1 MKRFLSILLILILSL
16 SFCACGSTTPETLPA
31 GQSAETPSESVSAGE
46 EPAKSGGEP
55 VSSEFSTNDGLI
67 QVRIH
72 TQEAVSVP
80 ETMPVLRIKPKTI
93 TIEALQQIARA
104 VFGDAQLYE
113 YSEEMSREEL
123 LECIAAME
131 KGVTDEAIKASH
143 GENISDADLESI
155 RQARLEMLEYY
166 RNAYANAS
174 DAPSPTPCQWKFWPM
189 EHYAFHDYAGTDPSY
204 TDDIPYGVQADLRAT
219 ATVDGIP
226 YEFWASNFERE
237 GFCNHSVSIF
247 LNAPQGMADPN
258 SEQYKSWVEGLGIC
272 AQEAA
277 TEQELDA
284 ALTKA
289 AQLLRDMGLG
299 DWQLRA
305 ESCIGYNYNNSWQI
319 AVEGQPI
326 YDGYPVVRQDA
337 IKDVRDSPFYGQDYY
352 FESVRLVFTNDGRL
366 LEMKYQGAAEVVEVV
381 EEAASLTGAVE
392 LRQLVS
398 DTMHS
403 WKYSDLF
410 VYTADRT
417 MNYFGD
423 LKVEIGQCGADI
435 NAITVGFARKET
447 EGTDYLLIPVISFRG
462 ELQVTGTIEGFSESS
477 MDLMMFDDSGEHA
490 LLMIDLTDGSVI

>member
-1 MKRFLSILLILILSL
+1 MKRFLSILMILILGL

-31 GQSAETPSESVSAGE
+31 GQSAEAPPDSVSDGE
-46 EPAKSGGEP
+46 EPIKSGGEP
-55 VSSEFSTNDGLI
+55 VSSEFSTDDGLI

-93 TIEALQQIARA
+93 TIQALQQIARA

-189 EHYAFHDYAGTDPSY
+189 EHYALHDYAGTDPSY

-226 YEFWASNFERE
+226 YQLWASNYERE
-237 GFCNHSVSIF
+237 GFCNHSVSIY

-258 SEQYKSWVEGLGIC
+258 SEQYKSWVEGLGLC

-277 TEQELDA
+277 TGQELDA

-299 DWQLRA
+299 DWQLKA
-305 ESCIGYNYNNSWQI
+305 ESCIGYNYNNGWQI

-326 YDGYPVVRQDA
+326 YAGYPVVRQDA
-337 IKDVRDSPFYGQDYY
+337 IKDVRNSPFYGQDYY
-352 FESVRLVFTNDGRL
+352 YESVRLVFTNDGSL

-381 EEAASLTGAVE
+381 EEAASLTSAVE

-398 DTMHS
+398 GTMHG

-447 EGTDYLLIPVISFRG
+447 EGAEYLLIPVISFRG

-490 LLMIDLTDGSVI
+490 LLMIDLTTGNVI

>member
-46 EPAKSGGEP
+46 EPAKSEGEP
-55 VSSEFSTNDGLI
+55 VSSEFSTDDGLI

-72 TQEAVSVP
+72 SQEAVSVP

-93 TIEALQQIARA
+93 TIEAVKQIAQA

-189 EHYAFHDYAGTDPSY
+189 EHYALHDYAGTDPSY

-219 ATVDGIP
+219 VTMDGIP
-226 YEFWASNFERE
+226 YQLWASNYERE
-237 GFCNHSVSIF
+237 GFCNHSVSIY

-258 SEQYKSWVEGLGIC
+258 SEQYKSWVEGLGLC

-277 TEQELDA
+277 TGQELDA

-305 ESCIGYNYNNSWQI
+305 ESCIGYNYNNGWQI

-352 FESVRLVFTNDGRL
+352 YESVRLVFTNDGRL

-398 DTMHS
+398 GTMHG

-410 VYTADRT
+410 IYTADRT
-417 MNYFGD
+417 MNTFGD

-447 EGTDYLLIPVISFRG
+447 ESAEYLLIPVISFRG

-490 LLMIDLTDGSVI
+490 LLMIDLTTGSII

>member
-1 MKRFLSILLILILSL
+1 MKRFLSILIILILVL
-16 SFCACGSTTPETLPA
+16 SFCACGSTMSEALPA
-31 GQSAETPSESVSAGE
+31 GESAETPSDSVSDGE
-46 EPAKSGGEP
+46 EPIKSGGEP
-55 VSSEFSTNDGLI
+55 VSSEFSTDDGLI

-72 TQEAVSVP
+72 SQEAVSVP

-93 TIEALQQIARA
+93 TVQAVQQIARA

-113 YSEEMSREEL
+113 YSDEMSREEL
-123 LECIAAME
+123 LDCIAAME

-143 GENISDADLESI
+143 GKNISDADLESV

-189 EHYAFHDYAGTDPSY
+189 EHYALHDYAGTDPSY

-219 ATVDGIP
+219 VTMDGIP
-226 YEFWASNFERE
+226 YQLWASNYERE
-237 GFCNHSVSIF
+237 GFCNHSVSIY

-258 SEQYKSWVEGLGIC
+258 SEQYKSWVEGLGLC

-277 TEQELDA
+277 TGQELDA

-305 ESCIGYNYNNSWQI
+305 ESCIGYNYNNGWQI

-352 FESVRLVFTNDGRL
+352 YESVRLVFTNDGRL

-398 DTMHS
+398 GTMHG

-410 VYTADRT
+410 IYTADRT
-417 MNYFGD
+417 MNTFGD

-447 EGTDYLLIPVISFRG
+447 ESAEYLLIPVISFRG

-490 LLMIDLTDGSVI
+490 LLMIDLTTGSII

>member
-1 MKRFLSILLILILSL
+1 MKRFLSILMILILGL

-31 GQSAETPSESVSAGE
+31 EQSAETPSESVSAGE

-55 VSSEFSTNDGLI
+55 VSSEFSTDDGLI

-93 TIEALQQIARA
+93 TIEAVKQIAQA

-131 KGVTDEAIKASH
+131 KGVTDEAIKAIH
-143 GENISDADLESI
+143 GENISNADLESI

-189 EHYAFHDYAGTDPSY
+189 EHYAFHDYAGTDPFY
-204 TDDIPYGVQADLRAT
+204 TDDIPYGVQTDLRAT

-226 YEFWASNFERE
+226 YEFWASNYERE

-277 TEQELDA
+277 TGQELDA

-299 DWQLRA
+299 DWQLKA

-352 FESVRLVFTNDGRL
+352 YESVRLVFTNDGRL

-398 DTMHS
+398 GTMHG

-410 VYTADRT
+410 VYTADQT
-417 MNYFGD
+417 MNTFGD

-477 MDLMMFDDSGEHA
+477 MDLMMFDNSGEHA
-490 LLMIDLTDGSVI
+490 LLIIDLTDGSVI

>member
-1 MKRFLSILLILILSL
+1 MKRFLSILMILILGL

-31 GQSAETPSESVSAGE
+31 GQSAEAPPDSVSAGE
-46 EPAKSGGEP
+46 EPVKSGEEP
-55 VSSEFSTNDGLI
+55 VNAEFSTDDGLI

-72 TQEAVSVP
+72 TQAAVSVP

-93 TIEALQQIARA
+93 TIQALQQIARA

-189 EHYAFHDYAGTDPSY
+189 EHYALHDYAGTDPSY

-226 YEFWASNFERE
+226 YEFWASNYERE

-247 LNAPQGMADPN
+247 LHAPQGMADPN
-258 SEQYKSWVEGLGIC
+258 SEQYKSWVEGLGLC

-277 TEQELDA
+277 TGQELDA

-326 YDGYPVVRQDA
+326 YAGYPVVRQDA

-352 FESVRLVFTNDGRL
+352 FESVRLVFTNDGKL

-392 LRQLVS
+392 LWQLVS
-398 DTMHS
+398 DAMHG

-417 MNYFGD
+417 MNTFGD

-447 EGTDYLLIPVISFRG
+447 ESADYLLIPVISFRG

-477 MDLMMFDDSGEHA
+477 MDLMMFDNSGEHA
-490 LLMIDLTDGSVI
+490 LLMIDLTTGSVI

>member
-1 MKRFLSILLILILSL
+1 MKRFLSILMILILTL

-31 GQSAETPSESVSAGE
+31 GQSVEAPLDSVSTGE
-46 EPAKSGGEP
+46 EPVNA
-55 VSSEFSTNDGLI
+55 EFSTDDGLI
-67 QVRIH
+67 RVRIH

-93 TIEALQQIARA
+93 TIQALQQIARA

-113 YSEEMSREEL
+113 YSEEMSRAEL
-123 LECIAAME
+123 LDCIAAME

-143 GENISDADLESI
+143 GEDISDADLESI

-189 EHYAFHDYAGTDPSY
+189 EHYALHDYAGTDPSY

-226 YEFWASNFERE
+226 YEFWASNVERE

-258 SEQYKSWVEGLGIC
+258 SEQYKNWVEGLGIC
-272 AQEAA
+272 AREAA

-289 AQLLRDMGLG
+289 AGLLRDMGLG

-305 ESCIGYNYNNSWQI
+305 ESCIGCNYNNSWQI

-326 YDGYPVVRQDA
+326 YAGYPVVRQDA

-352 FESVRLVFTNDGRL
+352 YESVRLVFTNDGKL
-366 LEMKYQGAAEVVEVV
+366 LEMSYQGAAEVAEVV
-381 EEAASLTGAVE
+381 EEAASLTGAAE

-398 DTMHS
+398 DTMRS

-417 MNYFGD
+417 MNFFGD

-477 MDLMMFDDSGEHA
+477 MDLMMFDNSGKHA
-490 LLMIDLTDGSVI
+490 LLMIDLTTGSII

>member
-1 MKRFLSILLILILSL
+1 MKRFLSILMILILGL

-31 GQSAETPSESVSAGE
+31 GQSAEAPPDSVSDGE
-46 EPAKSGGEP
+46 EPIKSGGEP
-55 VSSEFSTNDGLI
+55 VSSEFSTDDGLI

-93 TIEALQQIARA
+93 TIQALQQIARA

-189 EHYAFHDYAGTDPSY
+189 EHYALHDYAGTDPSY

-226 YEFWASNFERE
+226 YQLWASNYERE
-237 GFCNHSVSIF
+237 GFCNHSVSIY

-258 SEQYKSWVEGLGIC
+258 SEQYKSWVEGLGLC

-277 TEQELDA
+277 TGQELDA

-299 DWQLRA
+299 DWQLKA
-305 ESCIGYNYNNSWQI
+305 ESCIGYNYNNGWQI

-326 YDGYPVVRQDA
+326 YAGYPVVRQDA
-337 IKDVRDSPFYGQDYY
+337 IKDVRNSPFYGQDYY
-352 FESVRLVFTNDGRL
+352 YESVRLVFTNDGSL

-398 DTMHS
+398 GTMHG

-447 EGTDYLLIPVISFRG
+447 EGAEYLLIPVISFRG

-490 LLMIDLTDGSVI
+490 LLMIDLTTGNVI

>member
-1 MKRFLSILLILILSL
+1 MKRILSILMLLILSL
-16 SFCACGSTTPETLPA
+16 SFCACGSTTPEALPT
-31 GQSAETPSESVSAGE
+31 GQSAEAPPDSVSAG
-46 EPAKSGGEP
+46 AEP
-55 VSSEFSTNDGLI
+55 VNAEFSTDDGLI

-104 VFGDAQLYE
+104 VFGSAQLYE

-123 LECIAAME
+123 LECIAALE

-143 GENISDADLESI
+143 GENISDAALESI

-174 DAPSPTPCQWKFWPM
+174 DAPSPTPCQWKFWSM

-204 TDDIPYGVQADLRAT
+204 TDDIPYGVQADLRA
-219 ATVDGIP
+219 AVTVDGIP

-284 ALTKA
+284 ALNKA
-289 AQLLRDMGLG
+289 DQLLRDMGLG

-326 YDGYPVVRQDA
+326 YAGYPVVRQDA
-337 IKDVRDSPFYGQDYY
+337 IKDVRDSPFYCQDDY
-352 FESVRLVFTNDGRL
+352 FESVRLVFTNDGKL
-366 LEMKYQGAAEVVEVV
+366 LEMSYQGAAEVVEVV

-398 DTMHS
+398 DTMHG
-403 WKYSDLF
+403 WEYSDLF
-410 VYTADRT
+410 DYTADGT
-417 MNYFGD
+417 ISCFGD
-423 LKVEIGQCGADI
+423 LKVEISQCGADI

-447 EGTDYLLIPVISFRG
+447 EGTDYLLVPVISFRG
-462 ELQVTGTIEGFSESS
+462 KLQVAGTLESVS
-477 MDLMMFDDSGEHA
+477 TSPINLMMGDSSGEHA
-490 LLMIDLTDGSVI
+490 LLMIDLTTGRVI

>member
-1 MKRFLSILLILILSL
+1 MKRFLSILIILILVL
-16 SFCACGSTTPETLPA
+16 SFCACGSTMSEALPA
-31 GQSAETPSESVSAGE
+31 GESAETPSDSVSDGE
-46 EPAKSGGEP
+46 EPIKSGGEP
-55 VSSEFSTNDGLI
+55 VSSEFSTDDGLI

-93 TIEALQQIARA
+93 TVQAVQQIARA

-113 YSEEMSREEL
+113 YSDEMSREEL
-123 LECIAAME
+123 LDCIAAME

-143 GENISDADLESI
+143 GKNISDADLESV

-189 EHYAFHDYAGTDPSY
+189 EHYALHDYAGTDPSY

-219 ATVDGIP
+219 VTMDGIP
-226 YEFWASNFERE
+226 YQLWASNYERE
-237 GFCNHSVSIF
+237 GFCNHSVSIY

-258 SEQYKSWVEGLGIC
+258 SEQYKSWVEGLGLC

-277 TEQELDA
+277 TGQELDA

-352 FESVRLVFTNDGRL
+352 FESVRLVFTNDGKL

-398 DTMHS
+398 GTMHG

-410 VYTADRT
+410 IFTADRT
-417 MNYFGD
+417 MNTFGD

-447 EGTDYLLIPVISFRG
+447 EGAEYLLIPVISFRG
-462 ELQVTGTIEGFSESS
+462 ELQVMGTIEGFSESS
-477 MDLMMFDDSGEHA
+477 MDLMMCDDSGEHA
-490 LLMIDLTDGSVI
+490 LLMIDLTTGNVI

>member
-1 MKRFLSILLILILSL
+1 MKRILSILMLLSLSL
-16 SFCACGSTTPETLPA
+16 SFCACGSTTPEALPT
-31 GQSAETPSESVSAGE
+31 GQSAEAPPDSVSAG
-46 EPAKSGGEP
+46 AEP
-55 VSSEFSTNDGLI
+55 VNAEFSTDDGLI

-174 DAPSPTPCQWKFWPM
+174 DVPSPTPCPWKFWPM

-204 TDDIPYGVQADLRAT
+204 TDDIPYGVQADLRA
-219 ATVDGIP
+219 AVTVDGIP

-258 SEQYKSWVEGLGIC
+258 SEQYKSWVEGLGIS

-284 ALTKA
+284 ALNKA
-289 AQLLRDMGLG
+289 DQLLRDMGLG
-299 DWQLRA
+299 GWQLRA

-326 YDGYPVVRQDA
+326 YAGFPVVRQDA
-337 IKDVRDSPFYGQDYY
+337 IKDMRDSPFYCQDDY
-352 FESVRLVFTNDGRL
+352 FESVRLVFTNDGKL
-366 LEMKYQGAAEVVEVV
+366 LEMSYQGAAQVVEVV

-403 WKYSDLF
+403 WEYSDLF
-410 VYTADRT
+410 DYTADGT
-417 MNYFGD
+417 MSCFGD
-423 LKVEIGQCGADI
+423 LKVEISQCGADI

-447 EGTDYLLIPVISFRG
+447 EGTDYLLVPVISFRG
-462 ELQVTGTIEGFSESS
+462 KLQMAGTLESVS
-477 MDLMMFDDSGEHA
+477 TSPINLMMGDNSGEHA
-490 LLMIDLTDGSVI
+490 LLIIDLTTGSVI

>member
-1 MKRFLSILLILILSL
+1 MKRFLSILMILILGL

-31 GQSAETPSESVSAGE
+31 GQSAEAPPDSVSDGE
-46 EPAKSGGEP
+46 EPIKSGGEP
-55 VSSEFSTNDGLI
+55 VSSEFSTDDGLI

-93 TIEALQQIARA
+93 TIQALQQIARA

-174 DAPSPTPCQWKFWPM
+174 DAPSPTPCQWKFGPM
-189 EHYAFHDYAGTDPSY
+189 EHYALHDYAGTDPSY

-226 YEFWASNFERE
+226 YQLWASNYERE
-237 GFCNHSVSIF
+237 GFCNHSVSIY

-258 SEQYKSWVEGLGIC
+258 SEQYKSWVEGLGLC

-277 TEQELDA
+277 TGQELDA

-299 DWQLRA
+299 DWQLKA
-305 ESCIGYNYNNSWQI
+305 ESCIGYNYNNGWQI

-326 YDGYPVVRQDA
+326 YAGYPVVRQDA
-337 IKDVRDSPFYGQDYY
+337 IKDVRNSPFYGQDYY
-352 FESVRLVFTNDGRL
+352 YESVRLVFTNDGSL

-398 DTMHS
+398 GTMHR

-410 VYTADRT
+410 VYTADQT
-417 MNYFGD
+417 MNTFGD

-447 EGTDYLLIPVISFRG
+447 EGAEYLLIPVISFRG

-477 MDLMMFDDSGEHA
+477 MDLMMFDNSGEHA
-490 LLMIDLTDGSVI
+490 LLMIDLTTGNVI

>member
-31 GQSAETPSESVSAGE
+31 GQSAEAPPDSVSARE
-46 EPAKSGGEP
+46 EPVNA
-55 VSSEFSTNDGLI
+55 EFSTNDGLI

-80 ETMPVLRIKPKTI
+80 ETMPVLRITPKTI
-93 TIEALQQIARA
+93 TIEALQQLARA

-189 EHYAFHDYAGTDPSY
+189 EHYALHDYAGTDPSY

-226 YEFWASNFERE
+226 YEFWASNYERE

-247 LNAPQGMADPN
+247 LHAPQGMADPN
-258 SEQYKSWVEGLGIC
+258 SEQYKSWVEGLGLC

-277 TEQELDA
+277 TGQELDA

-326 YDGYPVVRQDA
+326 YAGYPVVRQDA

-352 FESVRLVFTNDGRL
+352 CESVRLVFTNDGRL

-398 DTMHS
+398 DTMHG

-462 ELQVTGTIEGFSESS
+462 ELLVTGTIEGFSESS
-477 MDLMMFDDSGEHA
+477 MDLMMFDNSGEHA
-490 LLMIDLTDGSVI
+490 LLMIDLTTGSII

>member
-1 MKRFLSILLILILSL
+1 MKRFLSILMILILGL

-31 GQSAETPSESVSAGE
+31 GQSAEAPPDSVSDGE
-46 EPAKSGGEP
+46 EPIKSGGEP
-55 VSSEFSTNDGLI
+55 VSSEFSTDDGLI

-93 TIEALQQIARA
+93 TIQALQQIARA

-189 EHYAFHDYAGTDPSY
+189 EHYALHDYAGTDPSY

-226 YEFWASNFERE
+226 YQLWASNYERE
-237 GFCNHSVSIF
+237 GFCNHSVSIY

-258 SEQYKSWVEGLGIC
+258 SEQYKSWVEGLGLC

-277 TEQELDA
+277 TGQELDA

-299 DWQLRA
+299 DWQLKA
-305 ESCIGYNYNNSWQI
+305 ESCIGYNYNNGWQI

-326 YDGYPVVRQDA
+326 YAGYPVVRQDA
-337 IKDVRDSPFYGQDYY
+337 IKDVRNSPFYGQDYY
-352 FESVRLVFTNDGRL
+352 YESVRLVFTNDGSL

-398 DTMHS
+398 GTMHR

-410 VYTADRT
+410 VYTADQT
-417 MNYFGD
+417 MNTFGD

-447 EGTDYLLIPVISFRG
+447 EGAEYLLIPVISFRG

-477 MDLMMFDDSGEHA
+477 MDLMMFDNSGEHA
-490 LLMIDLTDGSVI
+490 LLMIDLSTGSVI

>member
-31 GQSAETPSESVSAGE
+31 GQSAEAPPDSVSAGE
-46 EPAKSGGEP
+46 EPVNA
-55 VSSEFSTNDGLI
+55 EFSTNDGLI

-80 ETMPVLRIKPKTI
+80 ETMPVLRITPKTI
-93 TIEALQQIARA
+93 TIEALQQLARA

-189 EHYAFHDYAGTDPSY
+189 EHYALHDYAGTDPSY

-226 YEFWASNFERE
+226 YEFWASNYERE

-247 LNAPQGMADPN
+247 LHAPQGMADPN
-258 SEQYKSWVEGLGIC
+258 SEQYKSWVEGLGLC

-277 TEQELDA
+277 TGQELDA

-326 YDGYPVVRQDA
+326 YAGYPVVRQDA

-352 FESVRLVFTNDGRL
+352 CESVRLVFTNDGRL

-398 DTMHS
+398 DTMHG

-462 ELQVTGTIEGFSESS
+462 ELLVTGTIEGFSESS
-477 MDLMMFDDSGEHA
+477 MDLMMFDNSGEHA
-490 LLMIDLTDGSVI
+490 LLMIDLTTGSII

>member
-1 MKRFLSILLILILSL
+1 MKRFLSILMILILGL

-31 GQSAETPSESVSAGE
+31 GQSAEAPPDSVSDGE
-46 EPAKSGGEP
+46 EPIKSGGEP
-55 VSSEFSTNDGLI
+55 VSSEFSTDDGLI

-93 TIEALQQIARA
+93 TIQALQQIARA

-189 EHYAFHDYAGTDPSY
+189 EHYALHDYAGTDPSY

-226 YEFWASNFERE
+226 YEFWASNYERE

-247 LNAPQGMADPN
+247 LNAPQVMADPN
-258 SEQYKSWVEGLGIC
+258 SEQYKSWVEGLGLC

-277 TEQELDA
+277 TGQELDA

-299 DWQLRA
+299 DWQLKA

-352 FESVRLVFTNDGRL
+352 FESVRLVFTNDGKL

-398 DTMHS
+398 GTMHG

-447 EGTDYLLIPVISFRG
+447 EGAEYLLIPVISFRG

-490 LLMIDLTDGSVI
+490 LLMIDLTTGNVI

>member
-1 MKRFLSILLILILSL
+1 MKRILSILMLLILSL
-16 SFCACGSTTPETLPA
+16 SFCACGSTTPEALPT
-31 GQSAETPSESVSAGE
+31 GQSAEALPDSVSAG
-46 EPAKSGGEP
+46 AEP
-55 VSSEFSTNDGLI
+55 VNAEFSTDDGLI

-104 VFGDAQLYE
+104 VFGGAQLYE
-113 YSEEMSREEL
+113 YSGEMSREEL
-123 LECIAAME
+123 LACIAAME
-131 KGVTDEAIKASH
+131 KGVTDEEIKASY
-143 GENISDADLESI
+143 GEDISDAVLESV

-226 YEFWASNFERE
+226 YQLWASNVERE
-237 GFCNHSVSIF
+237 DFCNHSVSIF
-247 LNAPQGMADPN
+247 LNTPQGMADPN

-272 AQEAA
+272 TQEAA

-284 ALTKA
+284 VLNKA
-289 AQLLRDMGLG
+289 DQLLRNMGLG

-326 YDGYPVVRQDA
+326 YAGYPVVRQDA
-337 IKDVRDSPFYGQDYY
+337 IKDVRDSPFYCQDDY
-352 FESVRLVFTNDGRL
+352 FESVRLVFTNDGKL
-366 LEMKYQGAAEVVEVV
+366 LEMSYQGAAQVVEVV

-398 DTMHS
+398 DTMHG
-403 WKYSDLF
+403 WEYSDLF
-410 VYTADRT
+410 DYTADGT
-417 MNYFGD
+417 MSCFGD
-423 LKVEIGQCGADI
+423 LKVEISQCGADI

-447 EGTDYLLIPVISFRG
+447 EGTDYLLVPVISFRG
-462 ELQVTGTIEGFSESS
+462 KLQVAGTLESVS
-477 MDLMMFDDSGEHA
+477 TSPINLMMGDNSGEHA
-490 LLMIDLTDGSVI
+490 LLIIGLTTGRVI

>member
-1 MKRFLSILLILILSL
+1 MKRFLSILIILILVL
-16 SFCACGSTTPETLPA
+16 SFCACGSTMSEALPA
-31 GQSAETPSESVSAGE
+31 GESAETPSDSVSDGE
-46 EPAKSGGEP
+46 EPIKSGGEP
-55 VSSEFSTNDGLI
+55 VSSEFSTDDGLI

-72 TQEAVSVP
+72 SQEAVSVP

-93 TIEALQQIARA
+93 TVQAVQQIARA

-123 LECIAAME
+123 LDCIAAME

-143 GENISDADLESI
+143 GKNISDADLESI

-174 DAPSPTPCQWKFWPM
+174 DAPSPPPCQWKFWPM
-189 EHYAFHDYAGTDPSY
+189 EHYALHDYAGTDPSY

-226 YEFWASNFERE
+226 YEFWASNYERE
-237 GFCNHSVSIF
+237 GFCNHSVSIY

-258 SEQYKSWVEGLGIC
+258 SEQYKSWVEGLGLC

-277 TEQELDA
+277 TGQELDA

-289 AQLLRDMGLG
+289 AGLLRDMGLG

-326 YDGYPVVRQDA
+326 YAGYPVVRQDA

-352 FESVRLVFTNDGRL
+352 YESVRLVFTNDGKL
-366 LEMKYQGAAEVVEVV
+366 LDMKYQGAAEVVEVV

-398 DTMHS
+398 DAMHR

-410 VYTADRT
+410 IYTADRT
-417 MNYFGD
+417 MNTFGD

-447 EGTDYLLIPVISFRG
+447 EGAEYLLIPVISFRG

-477 MDLMMFDDSGEHA
+477 MDLMMFDNSGEHA
-490 LLMIDLTDGSVI
+490 LLMIDLTTGSII

>member
-16 SFCACGSTTPETLPA
+16 SFCACGITTPETLPA
-31 GQSAETPSESVSAGE
+31 GQSAEAPSDSVSAGE
-46 EPAKSGGEP
+46 EPVKSGEEP
-55 VSSEFSTNDGLI
+55 VNAEFSTDDGLI

-72 TQEAVSVP
+72 SQEAVSVP

-93 TIEALQQIARA
+93 TIEAVKQIAQA

-189 EHYAFHDYAGTDPSY
+189 EHYALHDYAGTDPSY

-219 ATVDGIP
+219 VTMDGIP
-226 YEFWASNFERE
+226 YQLWASNYERE

-277 TEQELDA
+277 TGQELDA

-299 DWQLRA
+299 DWQLKA
-305 ESCIGYNYNNSWQI
+305 ESCIGYNYNNGWQI

-326 YDGYPVVRQDA
+326 YDGYPVVMQDA

-352 FESVRLVFTNDGRL
+352 YESVRLVFTNDGRL

-398 DTMHS
+398 GTMHG

-410 VYTADRT
+410 VYTADQT
-417 MNYFGD
+417 MNTFGD

-490 LLMIDLTDGSVI
+490 LLMIDLTTGSVI

>member
-46 EPAKSGGEP
+46 EPAKSEGEP
-55 VSSEFSTNDGLI
+55 VSSEFSTDDGLI

-72 TQEAVSVP
+72 SQEAVSVP

-93 TIEALQQIARA
+93 TIEAVKQIAQA

-189 EHYAFHDYAGTDPSY
+189 EHYALHDYAGTDPSY

-219 ATVDGIP
+219 VTMDGIP
-226 YEFWASNFERE
+226 YQLWASNYERE
-237 GFCNHSVSIF
+237 GFCNHSVSIY

-258 SEQYKSWVEGLGIC
+258 SEQYKSWVEGLGLC

-277 TEQELDA
+277 TGQELDA

-299 DWQLRA
+299 DWQLKA
-305 ESCIGYNYNNSWQI
+305 ESCIGYNYNNGWQI

-352 FESVRLVFTNDGRL
+352 YESVRLVFTNDGRL

-398 DTMHS
+398 GTMHG

-410 VYTADRT
+410 IYTADRT
-417 MNYFGD
+417 MNTFGD

-447 EGTDYLLIPVISFRG
+447 ESAEYLLIPVISFQG

-490 LLMIDLTDGSVI
+490 LLMIDLTTGSII

>member
-1 MKRFLSILLILILSL
+1 MKRILSLLMILILSVH
-16 SFCACGSTTPETLPA
+16 FCACGSKAPEELPA
-31 GQSAETPSESVSAGE
+31 AQVAEAAPGDTSAGD
-46 EPAKSGGEP
+46 EPIDAA
-55 VSSEFSTNDGLI
+55 FSTDNGLI
-67 QVRIH
+67 QVSIH
-72 TQEAVSVP
+72 TEEAVSVP
-80 ETMPVLRIKPKTI
+80 ETMPVLRVRPKSI
-93 TIEALQQIARA
+93 SIQAVKQIAQA
-104 VFGDAQLYE
+104 AFGDAQLVE
-113 YSEEMSREEL
+113 YSAELTREEL
-123 LECIAAME
+123 SARIAAME
-131 KGVTDEAIKASH
+131 KGVTDEDIKASY
-143 GENISDADLESI
+143 GEDISDAILEDV
-155 RQARLEMLEYY
+155 RQARLDILEYY
-166 RNAYANAS
+166 RNAYANAP
-174 DAPSPTPCQWKFWPM
+174 DTLSPVPCQWKFWPM
-189 EHYAFHDYAGTDPSY
+189 EHYALHDYAGTDPSY

-226 YEFWASNFERE
+226 YEFWASNYERE

-247 LNAPQGMADPN
+247 LHAPQGMADPN
-258 SEQYKSWVEGLGIC
+258 SEQYKSWVEGLGLC

-277 TEQELDA
+277 TGQELDA

-326 YDGYPVVRQDA
+326 YAGYPVVRQDA

-352 FESVRLVFTNDGRL
+352 CESVRLVFTNDGRL

-398 DTMHS
+398 DTMHG

-462 ELQVTGTIEGFSESS
+462 ELLVTGTIEGFSESS
-477 MDLMMFDDSGEHA
+477 MDLMMFDNSGEHA
-490 LLMIDLTDGSVI
+490 LLMIDLTTGSII

>member
-1 MKRFLSILLILILSL
+1 MKRFLSILMILILGL

-31 GQSAETPSESVSAGE
+31 GQSAEAPPDSVSDGE
-46 EPAKSGGEP
+46 EPIKSGGEP
-55 VSSEFSTNDGLI
+55 VSSEFSTDDGLI

-93 TIEALQQIARA
+93 TIQALQQIARA

-189 EHYAFHDYAGTDPSY
+189 EHYALHDYAGTDPSY

-226 YEFWASNFERE
+226 YQLWASNYERE
-237 GFCNHSVSIF
+237 GFCNHSVSIY

-272 AQEAA
+272 AREPA
-277 TEQELDA
+277 TGQELDA

-289 AQLLRDMGLG
+289 AGLLRDMGLG
-299 DWQLRA
+299 DWQLKA

-337 IKDVRDSPFYGQDYY
+337 IKDVRNSPFYGQDYY
-352 FESVRLVFTNDGRL
+352 YESVRLVFTNDGKL

-381 EEAASLTGAVE
+381 KEAASLTGAVE

-398 DTMHS
+398 DAMHR

-417 MNYFGD
+417 MNTFGD

-447 EGTDYLLIPVISFRG
+447 EGAEYLLIPVISFRG

-477 MDLMMFDDSGEHA
+477 MDLMMFDNSGEHA
-490 LLMIDLTDGSVI
+490 LLMIDLSTGSVI

>member
-16 SFCACGSTTPETLPA
+16 SFCACGITTPETLPA
-31 GQSAETPSESVSAGE
+31 GQSAEAPSDSVSAGE
-46 EPAKSGGEP
+46 EPVKSGEEP
-55 VSSEFSTNDGLI
+55 VNAEFSTDDGLI
-67 QVRIH
+67 QVRIRS
-72 TQEAVSVP
+72 QEAVSLP

-93 TIEALQQIARA
+93 TIQALQQIAQA

-174 DAPSPTPCQWKFWPM
+174 DAPSPPPCQWKFWPM
-189 EHYAFHDYAGTDPSY
+189 EHYALHDYAGTDPSY

-219 ATVDGIP
+219 VTMDGIP
-226 YEFWASNFERE
+226 YQLWASNYERE
-237 GFCNHSVSIF
+237 GFCNHSVSIY

-258 SEQYKSWVEGLGIC
+258 SAQYKSWVEGLGLC

-277 TEQELDA
+277 TGQELDA

-289 AQLLRDMGLG
+289 AGLLRDMGLG
-299 DWQLRA
+299 DWQLKA

-326 YDGYPVVRQDA
+326 YAGYPVVRQDA
-337 IKDVRDSPFYGQDYY
+337 IKDVRDSPFYCQDYY

-398 DTMHS
+398 GTMHG

-410 VYTADRT
+410 VYTADQT
-417 MNYFGD
+417 MNTFGD

-447 EGTDYLLIPVISFRG
+447 EGTDYLLVPVISFRG

-490 LLMIDLTDGSVI
+490 LLMIDLTTGSVI